1 MAPPQGVSAT
11 PTTAAAA
18 TVTSGRRRRL
28 PRDLHPVAWW
38 VWALGLAAAATR
50 TTNPWLLILIV
61 LVASVTVLS
70 RRTDAPWALS
80 FRLYLALG
88 AVVVAMRV
96 FFRVLFGSG
105 YGETVLVDLPVV
117 PLPEWAAGITLL
129 GPVTT
134 ESLLAGA
141 YDGMRLATV
150 IICVGAANSLADPRK
165 LLASLPA
172 ALYEVGT
179 AVVIA
184 FSLFPQ
190 LAESVQRVRRARRLR
205 GETGRGVRALRRI
218 IVPVLEDALDRSV
231 GLAASMDARGYGRS
245 GAVTPAGRR
254 VTGAFLLLGLLGL
267 VVGSY
272 AYLDSSAPRVLAWPM
287 LVAGLVLATG
297 GFLAAGRG
305 VARTRYRPPRWLA
318 ADVLTALTGLAAAVL
333 MTVAARDLVVVLP
346 DPATIP
352 PLSPIALLAC
362 LVGLVPAF
370 ATPPPVLGPGT
381 PSYASDADRVAP
393 ADVPR
398 ASAADRGGERRAHVA

>member
-1 MAPPQGVSAT
+1 MDHPTGTSAPTTTAPAPAT
-11 PTTAAAA
+11 P
-18 TVTSGRRRRL
+18 GRRRRL

-50 TTNPWLLILIV
+50 TTNPWLLVLIV

-88 AVVVAMRV
+88 AFVVLLRV

-105 YGETVLVDLPVV
+105 YGETVLLDLPAV
-117 PLPEWAAGITLL
+117 PLPDWAAGISLL
-129 GPVTT
+129 GPVTS
-134 ESLLAGA
+134 ESLLAGG

-205 GETGRGVRALRRI
+205 GEAGRGVRALRRI
-218 IVPVLEDALDRSV
+218 MVPVLEDALDRSV
-231 GLAASMDARGYGRS
+231 ALAASMDARGYGRT
-245 GAVTPAGRR
+245 GAGARTGRR
-254 VTGAFLLLGLLGL
+254 LTGAFLLLGLLGL
-267 VVGSY
+267 LIGSY
-272 AYLDSSAPRVLAWPM
+272 AYLDSSAPRVLAWPL
-287 LVAGLVLATG
+287 LVVGLVLATG

-305 VARTRYRPPRWLA
+305 VTRTRYRPPRWLA
-318 ADVLTALTGLAAAVL
+318 SDVLTAVTGLLAAVL
-333 MTVAARDLVVVLP
+333 MAVAARDLVVVLP
-346 DPATIP
+346 DPSTIP
-352 PLSPIALLAC
+352 PLSPIALAAC
-362 LVGLVPAF
+362 LAGVVPAF
-370 ATPPPVLGPGT
+370 ATPPPVLGPT
-381 PSYASDADRVAP
+381 ASPV
-393 ADVPR
+393 DVPVER
-398 ASAADRGGERRAHVA
+398 GERFAHVA